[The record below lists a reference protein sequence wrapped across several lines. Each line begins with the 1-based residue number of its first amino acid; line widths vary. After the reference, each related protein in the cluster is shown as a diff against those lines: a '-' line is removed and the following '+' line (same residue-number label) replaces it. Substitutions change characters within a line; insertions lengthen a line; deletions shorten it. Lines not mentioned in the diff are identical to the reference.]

1 MMQKTGNPQLVFI
14 LSGLIL
20 ILAAFIQSWHV
31 SHDLYWFYDLDVSRD
46 MAYVQQTLY
55 GHFGKD
61 PNFPGEF
68 LWYNPLMSLVQ
79 TAVIK
84 ISGLPINVV
93 MVRLGSYMNL
103 LAPLSFF
110 SMMLIMLDF
119 RIALAG
125 LLSYL
130 FFATGVIP
138 GFYAATYSP
147 WMYPGVFMQFIF
159 YINIGL
165 CYQAFKSQ
173 KPAWF
178 LALGTG
184 IGIGFLGHTAPTV
197 LIILILI
204 SLQGTKM
211 IHALKSKDSVSLKK
225 MALQSLAV
233 FIPFLLVSSPFL
245 YYIVGKYHL
254 HFENRKPFEY
264 IDTIFIWR
272 NYKDMI
278 LQNLSVSLVIA
289 VIGFI
294 WFYKKF
300 EEPLIRKILLNW
312 FGFAVFMYFYSTL
325 VQSMDEH
332 KSIHLPGTVPSFHYF
347 FYLKALQSVFYGFGL
362 FFLSDKAF
370 KWISGKSSQFQNRL
384 TPKTFSNVFVLL
396 VLICGTIYFPFYQK
410 RYDFVHFRNLC
421 LEKARDT
428 GQIQVYYFI
437 RDHIPTDQVFLSEE
451 QTSLFPMMAT
461 ARKMVSIG
469 ITFSNPYVNFETR
482 EYARNTM
489 LAYLRDGQPADAPGL
504 FKKYNVNYILLTN
517 ANLINYKNLAL
528 IPTTITYRNNEYTI
542 FHIEPRP

>member
-1 MMQKTGNPQLVFI
+1 
-14 LSGLIL
+14 
-20 ILAAFIQSWHV
+20 
-31 SHDLYWFYDLDVSRD
+31 
-46 MAYVQQTLY
+46 
-55 GHFGKD
+55 
-61 PNFPGEF
+61 
-68 LWYNPLMSLVQ
+68 
-79 TAVIK
+79 
-84 ISGLPINVV
+84 
-93 MVRLGSYMNL
+93 MVRLGAYLNL

-147 WMYPGVFMQFIF
+147 WMYSGVFMQFIF
-159 YINIGL
+159 YINIAL
-165 CYQAFKSQ
+165 CYQAFKTQ
-173 KPAWF
+173 KTGWF
-178 LALGTG
+178 IALGTG

-211 IHALKSKDSVSLKK
+211 IRALKSKDPASVKK
-225 MALQSLAV
+225 MIWQSLAV
-233 FIPFLLVSSPFL
+233 FIPFILFSFPFL
-245 YYIVGKYHL
+245 YFIVGKYHL

-278 LQNLSVSLVIA
+278 LQNLSVSLIIS

-300 EEPLIRKILLNW
+300 EQPLIRKILLNW
-312 FGFAVFMYFYSTL
+312 FGFAVFMYFYSSL
-325 VQSMDEH
+325 VQSLDEH

-362 FFLSDKAF
+362 FFLSDRSF
-370 KWISGKSSQFQNRL
+370 IWLSGKRSQIQNRL
-384 TPKTFSNVFVLL
+384 KPNTVSYIFL
-396 VLICGTIYFPFYQK
+396 VLVLTCGVIYFPTYQK

-428 GQIQVYYFI
+428 GQIQVYYYI
-437 RDHIPTDQVFLSEE
+437 RDNIPTDQVFLCEE
-451 QTSLFPMMAT
+451 HTSLFPVMAT

-489 LAYLRDGQPADAPGL
+489 LAYLRDGQPADAPAL
-504 FKKYNVNYILLTN
+504 FKKYNVSYILLTN

-528 IPTTITYRNNEYTI
+528 IPTSVSFRNNEYTI
-542 FHIEPRP
+542 FHIDALP